1 MDLMMIIFRL
11 IHIFAGIIWVGA
23 GFFMLLVLV
32 PAIRS
37 MPRDTPTVMSSAVFQ
52 KRFSRVMAISAILTT
67 LFGLALYGEVSD
79 GFNADWMSS
88 DGGIVL
94 TIGSLAGLL
103 AFGHGAGTLGPLQ
116 TKLARLGETLSEQ
129 DGPPSAEQRAELQA
143 LQAKSVRHAQIS
155 MVMLVIAVAGM
166 AAARYM

>member
-32 PAIRS
+32 PAVRS
-37 MPRDTPTVMSSAVFQ
+37 MDPNVPSVMGSAVFQ
-52 KRFSRVMAISAILTT
+52 KRFNRTMTISALLTT

-94 TIGSLAGLL
+94 SIGSLAGLL
-103 AFGHGAGTLGPLQ
+103 AFGHGAGALGPL
-116 TKLARLGETLSEQ
+116 TNKIARLGEALREQ
-129 DGPPSAEQRAELQA
+129 DGPPTAEQRAELQA
-143 LQAKSVRHAQIS
+143 LQAKNVRHAQIS
-155 MVMLVIAVAGM
+155 MVLLVIAVAGM